1 MPERVAHGDVAT
13 LPFDT
18 VYLSVPRVQDT
29 SSSQSIG
36 ETRGTW
42 LQVPHLVFEFDGTS
56 RGEKHCVMEMKQGN
70 ELNGSTDLMSHAGNV
85 T

>member
-36 ETRGTW
+36 ETREERNT
-42 LQVPHLVFEFDGTS
+42 
-56 RGEKHCVMEMKQGN
+56 
-70 ELNGSTDLMSHAGNV
+70 A
-85 T
+85 